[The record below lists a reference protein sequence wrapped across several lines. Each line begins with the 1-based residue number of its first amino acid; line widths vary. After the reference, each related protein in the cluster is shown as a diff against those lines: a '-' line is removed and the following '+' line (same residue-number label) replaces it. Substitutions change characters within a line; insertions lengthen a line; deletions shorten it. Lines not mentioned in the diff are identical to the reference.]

1 VINPNTA
8 PCDEGVIRSTR
19 AAADCTARQ
28 KSWVLWATILAS
40 ATANIDESVV
50 NVALPA
56 IEKDLAASVE
66 VIQWLVNA
74 YTLCLSA
81 LLLVGGAAADRY
93 GRRKIFISGLV
104 VFAAAS
110 LWCGFSA
117 SVAQLIT
124 ARAVQGL
131 GAALLVPCAAGA
143 DRRLI

>member
-1 VINPNTA
+1 VLNPNAA

-28 KSWVLWATILAS
+28 KSWVLLATILAS

-50 NVALPA
+50 NVALPV

-81 LLLVGGAAADRY
+81 LLLVGGAAADR
-93 GRRKIFISGLV
+93 
-104 VFAAAS
+104 
-110 LWCGFSA
+110 
-117 SVAQLIT
+117 
-124 ARAVQGL
+124 
-131 GAALLVPCAAGA
+131 
-143 DRRLI
+143 